1 MKILNH
7 VKAWSQWVVFFFKQL
22 IHNEHQNKDYIS
34 GYSVVLSELF
44 NVLQLEVTLFQ
55 KYSLKHLINF
65 NFHFWY

>member
-1 MKILNH
+1 MSRPGL
-7 VKAWSQWVVFFFKQL
+7 SGLFFFFKQL

-34 GYSVVLSELF
+34 GYSVALSELF